1 MSRNGKEVAGL
12 IGQSPALRQVFRKIE
27 IYGPTDAPVVIT
39 GETGTGKELA
49 ARAIHTFSQRKR
61 HPFMAVNCAALSED
75 LLESELFG
83 HEKGAFTS
91 AIRSHRG
98 RFERAHEGTL
108 FLDEIGEMPLRVQA
122 KLLRVIEEGVIERV
136 GGEREVAVDVRL
148 VSATNVP
155 LELAVQ
161 SRQFRLDLYHR
172 LEVLRLHMPALR
184 ERLEDM
190 PLLVEHFL
198 QLLNNKYGRHI
209 HRLTPEAIALLQSYS
224 WPGNIRELRNVLER
238 VYVETA
244 GDVIGRKAFDEWVEE
259 RTRYYP
265 GTWDLQA
272 RQSARAE
279 RPALIPPYRG
289 PAQPVAALLP
299 SGRDAEQVI
308 DVVPRHVEIF
318 APEPAV
324 PEAPQELTRERLE
337 YAYRQAGGNI
347 TQAAKFLGVHKATLY
362 RRMKALGLSRDDLD
376 G

>member
-1 MSRNGKEVAGL
+1 
-12 IGQSPALRQVFRKIE
+12 
-27 IYGPTDAPVVIT
+27 
-39 GETGTGKELA
+39 
-49 ARAIHTFSQRKR
+49 
-61 HPFMAVNCAALSED
+61 
-75 LLESELFG
+75 
-83 HEKGAFTS
+83 
-91 AIRSHRG
+91 
-98 RFERAHEGTL
+98 L

-122 KLLRVIEEGVIERV
+122 KLLRVIEAGVIERV

-148 VSATNVP
+148 VSATNIP

-190 PLLVEHFL
+190 PLLAEHFL

-209 HRLTPEAIALLQSYS
+209 HRLTPDAIALLQSYS

-259 RTRYYP
+259 RTRFYP

-272 RQSARAE
+272 RQTARAE

-289 PAQPVAALLP
+289 PAQPISALLP

-318 APEPAV
+318 APEPAA

-337 YAYRQAGGNI
+337 HAYRQAGGNI
-347 TQAAKFLGVHKATLY
+347 TQAAKRLGVHKATLY